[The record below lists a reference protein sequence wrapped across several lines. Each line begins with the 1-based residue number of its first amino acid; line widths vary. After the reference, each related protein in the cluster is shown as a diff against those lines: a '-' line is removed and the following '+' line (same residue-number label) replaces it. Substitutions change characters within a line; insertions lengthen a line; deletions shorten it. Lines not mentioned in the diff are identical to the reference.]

1 MVEHQ
6 PAIRLVCAS
15 DNMLE
20 MGSAGDHDG
29 DGRATESYDG
39 ANEARASSRPVTIR
53 DVAALSGVSMATVT
67 RAMQG
72 SPRLR
77 PETRARVLKSAKR
90 LGYRPDSIARTLVTG
105 TSGTIG
111 VLIPSLVEPYWA
123 EIAAAIEQRAA
134 ARGQAVL
141 LASSQ
146 HHPEHEQEMLEMLFS
161 KRVDGIIVGAVSGDP
176 NGWPSSDRRTPIV
189 MIEWDAMPQWDL
201 LEALTEGPLTR
212 RLRDLPQETVAG
224 DWFAHVSTDDAA
236 GGAQIVAHLLDL
248 GHTRFAFLVCPP
260 VRSYLLRLLGMRV
273 ALEEAGLE
281 LGTVI
286 STTDTFEGG
295 RSTARE
301 LLQKGTAPTAL
312 VCGSDAVAV
321 GAIKAAYELG
331 VQVPTDVSITGYD
344 DIELAAYIDPPLTTL
359 RNPMRELG
367 QAALDLLLRGRT
379 GERGPIS
386 HRLVGELQVRDST
399 GPAPAR

>member
-1 MVEHQ
+1 MSTVEGVGDQDGEASQ
-6 PAIRLVCAS
+6 PAKS
-15 DNMLE
+15 DN
-20 MGSAGDHDG
+20 
-29 DGRATESYDG
+29 ATASERG
-39 ANEARASSRPVTIR
+39 SSRPVTIR

-67 RAMQG
+67 RALQG

-77 PETRARVLKSAKR
+77 PETRERVLESAKR

-134 ARGQAVL
+134 AHRQAVL

-176 NGWPSSDRRTPIV
+176 NRWPRSDRRTPIV

-201 LEALTEGPLTR
+201 LEALAEGPLTR
-212 RLRDLPQETVAG
+212 RLRDLPQERVAG

-236 GGAQIVAHLLDL
+236 GGAQIARHLLDL

-260 VRSYLLRLLGMRV
+260 VRSYLLRLLGMRIT
-273 ALEEAGLE
+273 LEEAGLE
-281 LGTVI
+281 LTTVVA
-286 STTDTFEGG
+286 TTDSFEGG
-295 RSTARE
+295 HE
-301 LLQKGTAPTAL
+301 LATRLLSGSAAPTAL

-321 GAIKAAYELG
+321 GAIKAAHEMG
-331 VQVPTDVSITGYD
+331 VHVPADVSITGYD
-344 DIELAAYIDPPLTTL
+344 DIELAAYVDPPLTTL

-367 QAALDLLLRGRT
+367 QAALDLLLRGRA

-386 HRLVGELQVRDST
+386 HRLTGELRVRDST